1 MTASLRPRPGVA
13 GAARPA
19 LDGRRAALAAP
30 HPDGARPGRVESV
43 VLHVTGVVQGVGFR
57 PFVHRLASKH
67 RLAGWVRNEAG
78 DVLIAVEGD
87 GADIDR
93 FIAALR
99 GEAPPLARIEAI
111 RATPRDPVGV
121 SGFRIAPSDT
131 VTAGRQPV
139 SPDVAICADCERE
152 FSDPADRRYHY
163 PFITCTNCGPRHSVI
178 ESMPYDRERTTMR
191 PFVQCPECSREY
203 ESITDRRYHSETN
216 SCPVCGPRLRFFVPG
231 VASDERRTEEAI
243 AAAARVLTGGGVL
256 AVRGI
261 GGFHLAVD
269 ATDDRAIRRLRERK
283 HRDAKPLAVMVRTL
297 DQARELGH
305 VSRRE
310 AEWLTS
316 PERPIVILRRR
327 AGTAIAADVS
337 GELGTVGVMLAY
349 APLQFLL
356 LEAVGR
362 PLVMTSGN
370 RSRDPLAVSIDDAL
384 RTLAPIADAFLTH
397 DREIV
402 ARIDDSVLR
411 VAGDATILVR
421 RARGFAPLP
430 VPLPVA
436 TPEPL
441 VAVGAHLKN
450 TFAIAEGWDAYVS
463 QHVGDLETIE
473 TMEHWERTL
482 ESFQS
487 IFHVTPTVAVRD
499 LHPGYLSTTL
509 AAELGLS
516 RTIAVQHHHAHVAA
530 VAAEHGVTT
539 PVVGLAWDGTGF
551 GDDGRIWGAECL
563 VADLVGYRRVGQLR
577 YAPLPGGDAAVRA
590 PWRTALGY
598 LSLEPALH
606 AALPPVAGV
615 DAREREVV
623 WRQAL
628 ERVNAPEASSMGRL
642 FDAAAA
648 LLGVCA
654 HARFEGEGAMRL
666 ETLAGDLP
674 GDPLPIPERQLPTP
688 RSQPGDR
695 SDDVSARVAVGDPVP
710 LLAALA
716 ELRARGADV
725 ARLAAVF
732 HESVAEYGA
741 ALAGRVAAAEGIGT
755 VVLSGGVFQN
765 ARLLG
770 SVRRRL
776 AARGLETLVPRL
788 LPPNDGAI
796 AYGQAAI
803 AAARLRREQETAG
816 AP

>member
-1 MTASLRPRPGVA
+1 MSASLRPRGRMPAVA
-13 GAARPA
+13 AAPRPA
-19 LDGRRAALAAP
+19 LDDRAGSHAGTP
-30 HPDGARPGRVESV
+30 VRFESV
-43 VLHVTGVVQGVGFR
+43 MLHVTGVVQGVGFR
-57 PFVHRLASKH
+57 PFVHRLATRH

-78 DVLIAVEGD
+78 DVLVVVEGD

-93 FIAALR
+93 FIGGLR
-99 GEAPPLARIEAI
+99 SDAPPLARIDAI
-111 RATPRDPVGV
+111 RATPHEPIGV
-121 SGFRIAPSDT
+121 TGFQIAPSDT
-131 VTAGRQPV
+131 ITAGRQPV

-152 FSDPADRRYHY
+152 FSDPADRRYRY

-191 PFVQCPECSREY
+191 PFAQCPACSREY
-203 ESITDRRYHSETN
+203 ESISDRRYHSETN

-231 VASDERRTEEAI
+231 VAADERRTEHAI
-243 AAAARVLTGGGVL
+243 AAAARVLTNGGIV

-269 ATDDRAIRRLRERK
+269 ATDDRAVDRLRERK

-297 DQARELGH
+297 DQARALGH
-305 VSRRE
+305 VSARE

-327 AGTAIAADVS
+327 ADARLAPGVS
-337 GELGTVGVMLAY
+337 GDLGTVGVMLAY
-349 APLQFLL
+349 APLHFLL
-356 LEAVGR
+356 LEAAGR

-370 RSRDPLAVSIDDAL
+370 RSRDPLAISLDDAL
-384 RTLAPIADAFLTH
+384 RTLSPIVDAFLTH

-463 QHVGDLETIE
+463 QHVGDLETLE
-473 TMEHWERTL
+473 TMEHWERSL
-482 ESFQS
+482 ASFERL
-487 IFHVTPTVAVRD
+487 FHVTPSVAVRD

-530 VAAEHGVTT
+530 VAAEHGVAT
-539 PVVGLAWDGTGF
+539 PVVGLAWDGTGY
-551 GDDGRIWGAECL
+551 GEDGKVWGAECL
-563 VADLVGYRRVGQLR
+563 ICDLVGYRRVGRLR

-598 LSLEPALH
+598 LSLEPAVP
-606 AALPPVAGV
+606 AAFREIAGV
-615 DAREREVV
+615 DRRERDLV

-648 LLGVCA
+648 LLGVSA

-666 ETLAGDLP
+666 EALAGDLP
-674 GDPLPIPERQLPTP
+674 AEPLPIAERQAAIEG
-688 RSQPGDR
+688 QPGGI
-695 SDDVSARVAVGDPVP
+695 SVADPVP

-725 ARLAAVF
+725 RRLAAVF

-741 ALAGRVAAAEGIGT
+741 SLAARVAAAEGLRT

-765 ARLLG
+765 ARLLV
-770 SVRRRL
+770 SVRSRL
-776 AARGLETLVPRL
+776 AARGLDVLVPER
-788 LPPNDGAI
+788 LPPNDGAVS
-796 AYGQAAI
+796 YGQAVI
-803 AAARLRREQETAG
+803 AAAQLRREREEG
-816 AP
+816 GELGGGGVAPEGG